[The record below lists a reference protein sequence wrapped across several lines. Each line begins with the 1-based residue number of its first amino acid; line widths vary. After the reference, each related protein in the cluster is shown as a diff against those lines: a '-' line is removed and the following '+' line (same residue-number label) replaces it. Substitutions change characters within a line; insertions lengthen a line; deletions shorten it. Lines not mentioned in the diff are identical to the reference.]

1 MSTHDPASDAKPTN
15 GLKGL
20 RHWRHDLLAGLVVS
34 MVSLPLSSGIAIASG
49 APPIYGIISATIAGL
64 VFPFLGGSYVTI
76 SGPAAG
82 LAPALLVSMAAL
94 GGAGDAEHVGAGYPF
109 LLVVIFAVGV
119 VQLILAK
126 LRLARFA
133 AIFPV
138 SVVEGM
144 LGAIGVLI
152 LIKAL
157 PLFFGYLGPI
167 HAHHFDEYVG
177 EIRHWAAEANSSA
190 LAVGVVSLAV
200 LFLAASPWVK
210 RLGFIGKVPPHL
222 FAVAV
227 GIPLAAALG
236 LGSEF
241 RIVVPADPL
250 SGVQLPDFGGLFQ
263 RPELWSAALVAG
275 VTLTL
280 IDGVESLA
288 TAQAVDR
295 IDPFKRRSKPDRVLA
310 AMGLSNLLSS
320 LVGGLTVIPGGVK
333 SKTCI
338 EAGGRTLWAN
348 FATAVFLLAFLF
360 VVPGLISLIPKAT
373 LGAILIFT
381 GWRMAHPS
389 IARHLSH
396 IGREQVALYA
406 VTVVVTLFTD
416 LLIGVLVGTVLKL
429 VILMLYARPAGERP
443 EVTGGFWSTLR
454 DMFRDPVTEVVGDG
468 ARRKYVVTRPLV
480 CFNSYKLL
488 ERLEDSQDD
497 ASQVE
502 VEDLTVQVTRKVSV
516 IDHTALDGIFPAM
529 DAATTGPRRVVGM
542 ARLGRLGRNDRAV
555 HVRACT
561 AHVRSR
567 TPS

>member
-348 FATAVFLLAFLF
+348 FANAVFLLAFLF

-516 IDHTALDGIFPAM
+516 IDHTALDGIFQAM
-529 DAATTGPRRVVGM
+529 DSATKRPLRVEGM
-542 ARLGRLGRNDRAV
+542 ERMVRLGRNDRAV